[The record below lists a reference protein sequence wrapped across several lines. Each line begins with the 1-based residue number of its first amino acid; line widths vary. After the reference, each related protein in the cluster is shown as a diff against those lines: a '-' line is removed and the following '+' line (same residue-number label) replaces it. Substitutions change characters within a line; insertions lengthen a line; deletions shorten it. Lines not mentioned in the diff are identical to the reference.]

1 MSTAIKTI
9 PDEICIVTTGSVD
22 SGKSSFLGVISS
34 NELDNGRGS
43 AREHIAKHP
52 HEIESGKTSDI
63 ALKTVQLND
72 TKEAL
77 MVDLCGHEKY
87 LKTTLYG
94 INGYFPDY
102 AILFVAANRGL
113 LKMTREHLGILL
125 YIRIPFIVLVTR
137 VDIAP
142 PNIYKNTIGTLRKI
156 MGNFNKKAIFLNS
169 FDENNLKHVD
179 LAERE
184 KDDTI
189 KGIKYA
195 KLMANNSNIVPIISI
210 SNKTGYY
217 INVVKEILVNLEPRK
232 LWNSFDIDTY
242 RTENNVESN
251 INEGSVFYI
260 DSTFSPVGVGL
271 VISGILKGRRII
283 KGSELLLGPYG
294 KQLIP
299 VRIWSIHN
307 NNKEIIEHLDNRHH
321 GCFAIKCIDKKI
333 DLKRSMIKKGMI
345 LFTDNMKYNI
355 CNQFKAS
362 IKILN
367 HSTTISK
374 KYSPVI
380 YCGIVRQSARI
391 ILSDDQYLK
400 VGDSATVSF
409 RFMHHPEY
417 IEKGTTFFFMEGV
430 TKGVGVIEDIIPLY
444 E

>member
-1 MSTAIKTI
+1 MSTTI
-9 PDEICIVTTGSVD
+9 ETIRDEICIVTAGSVD
-22 SGKSSFLGVISS
+22 SGKSSFIGVIAT
-34 NELDNGRGS
+34 NELDDGRGS
-43 AREHIAKHP
+43 AREHIARHP

-63 ALKTVQLND
+63 GLKTIQLND

-87 LKTTLYG
+87 LKTTLFG
-94 INGYFPDY
+94 ITGYFPDY
-102 AILFVAANRGL
+102 ALLFVAANRGL

-125 YIRIPFIVLVTR
+125 YMRIPFIVLVTR

-142 PNIYKNTIGTLRKI
+142 QNIYNNTIMTLRKI

-169 FDENNLKHVD
+169 FDEYKLKQVD
-179 LAERE
+179 LVKRE

-195 KLMANNSNIVPIISI
+195 KLMANNSNIVPIVSI

-217 INVVKEILVNLEPRK
+217 INVIKEILINLEPRK
-232 LWNSFDIDTY
+232 LWNSFDIDT
-242 RTENNVESN
+242 NSAESN
-251 INEGSVFYI
+251 VNEGSIFYI
-260 DSTFSPVGVGL
+260 DSTFSPNGVGL
-271 VISGILKGRRII
+271 VISGILKGKTII

-294 KQLIP
+294 KILIP
-299 VRIWSIHN
+299 VRVWSIHN
-307 NNKEIIEHLDNRHH
+307 NNKEIVEYIDNRHH

-333 DLKRSMIKKGMI
+333 DLKRSMIKKGM
-345 LFTDNMKYNI
+345 LLLTDNMKYNI

-380 YCGIVRQSARI
+380 HCGIVRQCARI
-391 ILSDDQYLK
+391 ILDDDQHLK
-400 VGDSATVSF
+400 VGDSAIVSF
-409 RFMHHPEY
+409 QFIHHPEY
-417 IEKGTTFFFMEGV
+417 IEKGTTFFFREGI
-430 TKGVGVIEDIIPLY
+430 TRGVGVIEDISPLY
-444 E
+444 K